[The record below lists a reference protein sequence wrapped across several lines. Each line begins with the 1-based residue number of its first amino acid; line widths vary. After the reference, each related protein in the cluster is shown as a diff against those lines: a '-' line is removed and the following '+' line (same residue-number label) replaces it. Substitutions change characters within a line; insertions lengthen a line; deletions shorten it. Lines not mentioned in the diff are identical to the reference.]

1 MFVFVFL
8 TFLIH
13 SGYDDYEDALDLEV
27 RVVLFFVVVAIGCF
41 DSVSTERER
50 ERERERR
57 REGEEIERGR
67 HTCTQTHCFS
77 QPP

>member
-50 ERERERR
+50 EREREREGGKER
-57 REGEEIERGR
+57 R
-67 HTCTQTHCFS
+67 
-77 QPP
+77 